1 MNLNP
6 LKKHAQ
12 ALDGAFTAVSRRID
26 ACTTGDEIR
35 AYLDALESEII
46 ETPYGDLLHEHAC
59 ELAHIR
65 MGALFYK
72 KLSDK
77 ASQMAG

>member
-6 LKKHAQ
+6 LKEHAR
-12 ALDGAFTAVSRRID
+12 ALDGAFTAVSRRLD

-35 AYLDALESEII
+35 AYLDQLEAEII

-65 MGALFYK
+65 MNTLFYNSLK
-72 KLSDK
+72 EAAK
-77 ASQMAG
+77 

>member
-12 ALDGAFTAVSRRID
+12 ALDGAFTAVSRRLD

-35 AYLDALESEII
+35 AYLDQLEAEII

-65 MGALFYK
+65 MNTLFYNSLK
-72 KLSDK
+72 EAAK
-77 ASQMAG
+77 